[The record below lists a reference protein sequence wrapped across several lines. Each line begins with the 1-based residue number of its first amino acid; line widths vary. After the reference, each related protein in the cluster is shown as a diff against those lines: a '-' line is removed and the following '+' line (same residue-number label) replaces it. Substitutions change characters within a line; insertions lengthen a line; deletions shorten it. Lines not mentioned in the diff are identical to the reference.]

1 MYMPKKIEKNT
12 TKRKSAKTRSE
23 KKFKLNKL
31 LQNKNFLIIAAVI
44 LLTLVSIPVFLSSA
58 LPQSQKNASDPLP
71 SITSN
76 SDEVTITPS
85 PTTTQKTTYKTIPTA
100 TPTSSPTPTPKGVM
114 TVRGHFVDENLQPFT
129 HPGLNVRAYSERTKE
144 EKQTSEQPHWVFKLQ
159 TPADLIFTVPNIAGY
174 TAYVTHSSCFGEN
187 ACMPVVE
194 KNTSCIESECNKNP
208 DSWKARFRYAGY
220 NNDNVLYLVLHPEQ
234 TAEIYFMYKKY

>member
-1 MYMPKKIEKNT
+1 MPKRSIK
-12 TKRKSAKTRSE
+12 KSAKN
-23 KKFKLNKL
+23 KKINSKSKYVFQKY
-31 LQNKNFLIIAAVI
+31 LQNKNFLVIAAVI
-44 LLTLVSIPVFLSSA
+44 LLTLLSIPIFLSTA
-58 LPQSQKNASDPLP
+58 LPRSQEKDTAP
-71 SITSN
+71 SPTATPS
-76 SDEVTITPS
+76 SVELTITPS
-85 PTTTQKTTYKTIPTA
+85 ITTTQKVIYKANPTA

-129 HPGLNVRAYSERTKE
+129 HPGLNVRAYNERTKE

-159 TPADLIFTVPNIAGY
+159 TPADLIFTVPNISGY
-174 TAYVTHSSCFGEN
+174 TAYVTHSTCFGEN

-194 KNTSCIESECNKNP
+194 KSTSCIGSECNKNP
-208 DSWKARFRYAGY
+208 DSWKARFWYAGY